1 MSRFAEVFEKP
12 AWFLGSSA
20 YLFVWSICLQT
31 GLSNVQY
38 TREAGFL
45 HTSKAQGRAFVG
57 ITKISHQE
65 SNVKGVGVCGYI
77 IILCAFLKI

>member
-20 YLFVWSICLQT
+20 YLFVWSTCLQI

-38 TREAGFL
+38 TREAGLL
-45 HTSKAQGRAFVG
+45 HISKVQERALVG
-57 ITKISHQE
+57 SVKIMHQE
-65 SNVKGVGVCGYI
+65 SNVKNVGV
-77 IILCAFLKI
+77 